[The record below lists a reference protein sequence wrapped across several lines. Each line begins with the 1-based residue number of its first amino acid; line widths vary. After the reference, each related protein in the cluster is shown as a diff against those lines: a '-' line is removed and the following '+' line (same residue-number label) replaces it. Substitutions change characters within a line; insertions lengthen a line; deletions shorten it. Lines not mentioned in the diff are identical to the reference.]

1 MDGWMAIKALAALLV
16 VLGLIG
22 LMSLALRRI
31 PGGWAMARAEKGGQ
45 GILRILETRR
55 LGMRH
60 QLVRVAYGEEE
71 HLLLLG
77 PHGDLAVGRRARPPA
92 TDRKETDS

>member
-22 LMSLALRRI
+22 LLGLVLRRF
-31 PGGWAMARAEKGGQ
+31 PGGWTMARADRGQ
-45 GILRILETRR
+45 EGILRILETRR

-77 PHGDLAVGRRARPPA
+77 PHGDLVVGRRARTGLA
-92 TDRKETDS
+92 EWKEGAS

>member
-22 LMSLALRRI
+22 LLGLVLRRL
-31 PGGWAMARAEKGGQ
+31 PGGWAVARADKGQ
-45 GILRILETRR
+45 KGILRILETRR

-77 PHGDLAVGRRARPPA
+77 PHGDLVIGRRARTAMPE
-92 TDRKETDS
+92 RKEGNS

>member
-22 LMSLALRRI
+22 LLGLALRRF
-31 PGGWAMARAEKGGQ
+31 PGGWAMARADKGRGDV
-45 GILRILETRR
+45 LRILETRR
-55 LGMRH
+55 LGVRH
-60 QLVRVAYGEEE
+60 QLVRVAYGEQE

-77 PHGDLAVGRRARPPA
+77 PQGDLVVGRRARTEA
-92 TDRKETDS
+92 TERKEDNS

>member
-1 MDGWMAIKALAALLV
+1 MAIKALAALLV
-16 VLGLIG
+16 VLGLIALLG
-22 LMSLALRRI
+22 VVLRRF
-31 PGGWAMARAEKGGQ
+31 PGGWAMPQPDKGERA
-45 GILRILETRR
+45 ILRILETRR

-77 PHGDLAVGRRARPPA
+77 PHGDLAVGRRTR
-92 TDRKETDS
+92 TGMTGWKEGGS

>member
-1 MDGWMAIKALAALLV
+1 MAIKALAALLV

-22 LMSLALRRI
+22 LLGLALRRF
-31 PGGWAMARAEKGGQ
+31 PGGWAMARSDKGQ
-45 GILRILETRR
+45 AGILRILETRR

-77 PHGDLAVGRRARPPA
+77 PHGDLAVGRRARTEA
-92 TDRKETDS
+92 MERKEDNS